1 MRGAGCDVCNPSK
14 AGCFLTPHMYV
25 HTSLILPHTPYFIP
39 RTSLTPHTSRLLW
52 MICTLH
58 IQLGWQY
65 SMYVSSSVS
74 TYLVV
79 LALRPL
85 SPIPSINPSLSRTY
99 LYHFLPP
106 LEYLPISHFTHLTCL
121 GRRLPAPR
129 RGEGCTIRACMID
142 DDDDDGHDNTTTNSS
157 LILSVALSVRNSPRY

>member
-1 MRGAGCDVCNPSK
+1 VRGAGCDVCNPSK

-99 LYHFLPP
+99 LYHIISCHLLNIFLFPILRILHVLGDDCLRRDEEKGVL
-106 LEYLPISHFTHLTCL
+106 LEH
-121 GRRLPAPR
+121 A
-129 RGEGCTIRACMID
+129 
-142 DDDDDGHDNTTTNSS
+142 
-157 LILSVALSVRNSPRY
+157 